1 MAQPEH
7 RQAGPEEGLG
17 RATQGPRVSRGLL
30 HPLIGG
36 VATAA
41 GVDPAREAFDG
52 QRRDHDAADG
62 RIRIAPRDGTE
73 AAPAEYKGV
82 IRL

>member
-1 MAQPEH
+1 
-7 RQAGPEEGLG
+7 
-17 RATQGPRVSRGLL
+17 
-30 HPLIGG
+30 
-36 VATAA
+36 VATGA

-73 AAPAEYKGV
+73 AAAAEYKGV